1 MLDKEFVT
9 RKVKL
14 IQEELSKLEMLKGF
28 TFDEITKD
36 GVKMAAVERYLE
48 KVVMRAIDINQHII
62 SELGKG
68 NEPLKGYEDTFYALV
83 KIGVYG
89 EDFAKEIA
97 PSAGLRN
104 RLVHEYNNTKEE
116 IVYDSVSD
124 ALKQYVKYCDSVLKF
139 INANS

>member
-14 IQEELSKLEMLKGF
+14 IQEELSKLEALKGF
-28 TFDEITKD
+28 SFDEVARD

-48 KVVMRAIDINQHII
+48 KVVMRAIDINQHVI

-68 NEPLKGYEDTFYALV
+68 NEPLKGYEDTFYALA
-83 KIGVYG
+83 KIGVYD
-89 EDFAKEIA
+89 EAFAKEIA

-104 RLVHEYNNTKEE
+104 RLVHEYNSTKEE
-116 IVYDSVSD
+116 IVYDSVTD
-124 ALKQYVKYCDSVLKF
+124 ALKDYSKYCDFVLKF
-139 INANS
+139 IEKN